1 MVQALTD
8 VMHEVQTEKDSPD
21 SIEELLN
28 FLNGLTADIKVS
40 FLIFQICLD
49 MCTLQYAKRILD
61 KTAKYISQINTR

>member
-28 FLNGLTADIKVS
+28 FLNGLTADIKAS
-40 FLIFQICLD
+40 FLIFQIFSDFSSLL
-49 MCTLQYAKRILD
+49 TIF
-61 KTAKYISQINTR
+61 